1 MAETNNTLTIKFD
14 KETTLPLLDGLGKSA
29 YAIAVAHGFKGDEQA
44 WLDSLRG
51 PKGDPGDK
59 GDPLKFSDLTPE
71 QLNALKGKKG
81 DPGNPGSAEKAADLL
96 KQKNVYLPDA
106 SVETV
111 LAKLVELLGD
121 TIQVSYKPIEYIQPL
136 VGQSFIDL
144 RGEPHFKVSVDGGEK
159 RVFESDNMRV
169 PIEPFGVANILVRYY
184 DLADREV
191 GSAEIKGADITTNAN
206 DTFEENNVRYAL
218 FGRKLEIDVT
228 NFTGN
233 RYIKLLGKW
242 LVTQIDSVLIK
253 TSKNVNV
260 KTIEGSFRDNNNN
273 TIGDIP
279 IVVEKPQNVT
289 FANSDN
295 ISFPIKIGTLQDGV
309 NNVLFQSSR
318 IEWSDSKHKYIN
330 TGSAVDHL

>member
-1 MAETNNTLTIKFD
+1 MADSTLTLKLD
-14 KETTLPLLDGLGKSA
+14 KDSIFNLLEG
-29 YAIAVAHGFKGDEQA
+29 
-44 WLDSLRG
+44 LRG
-51 PKGDPGDK
+51 PKGDEGDRGPEGPQGKEGKQGPK
-59 GDPLKFSDLTPE
+59 GEP
-71 QLNALKGKKG
+71 A
-81 DPGNPGSAEKAADLL
+81 SAERAAELL

-106 SVETV
+106 SIETV
-111 LAKLVELLGD
+111 LAKLVELFGD
-121 TIQVSYKPIEYIQPL
+121 SINVTYKPIEYIQPL
-136 VGQSFIDL
+136 VGQEFIDL

-169 PIEPFGVANILVRYY
+169 PIAPFGVANILVKYY

-191 GSAEIKGADITTNAN
+191 GSAEIKGLEVHSNAD

-233 RYIKLLGKW
+233 QYIKMFGKW

-260 KTIEGSFRDNNNN
+260 ATMEGSFRDNNNN

-289 FANSDN
+289 FANGDN

-309 NNVLFQSSR
+309 NNCLFQSSR

-330 TGSAVDHL
+330 TGNAVDHL

>member
-1 MAETNNTLTIKFD
+1 MADSTLTLKLD
-14 KETTLPLLDGLGKSA
+14 KDSIFNLLEG
-29 YAIAVAHGFKGDEQA
+29 
-44 WLDSLRG
+44 LRG
-51 PKGDPGDK
+51 PKGEK
-59 GDPLKFSDLTPE
+59 GEDGQRGERGEKGE
-71 QLNALKGKKG
+71 QGLRGPKGESA
-81 DPGNPGSAEKAADLL
+81 SAERAAELL

-121 TIQVSYKPIEYIQPL
+121 SINVTYKPIEYVQPL
-136 VGQSFIDL
+136 VGQAFIDL

-169 PIEPFGVANILVRYY
+169 PIAPFGVANILVKYY

-191 GSAEIKGADITTNAN
+191 GSAEIKGVEVHSNAD

-233 RYIKLLGKW
+233 RYIKVLGKW

-253 TSKNVNV
+253 TSKKVSV
-260 KTIEGSFRDNNNN
+260 VTMEGSFRDNNNN

-289 FANSDN
+289 FDNGDN

-309 NNVLFQSSR
+309 NNVLFQSAR
-318 IEWSDSKHKYIN
+318 IEWSDSKHKYIS

>member
-1 MAETNNTLTIKFD
+1 MADNTLTLKLD
-14 KETTLPLLDGLGKSA
+14 KETILPLFEG
-29 YAIAVAHGFKGDEQA
+29 
-44 WLDSLRG
+44 LRG
-51 PKGDPGDK
+51 PKGEK
-59 GDPLKFSDLTPE
+59 GEDGQRGERGEKGE
-71 QLNALKGKKG
+71 QGLRGPKGE
-81 DPGNPGSAEKAADLL
+81 PASAERAAELL
-96 KQKNVYLPDA
+96 KQKNVYLADN

-121 TIQVSYKPIEYIQPL
+121 TIQVAYKPIEYIQPL
-136 VGQSFIDL
+136 VGQEFIDL

-169 PIEPFGVANILVRYY
+169 PIAPFGVANILVKYY

-191 GSAEIKGADITTNAN
+191 GSAEIKGVEVHSNAD

-233 RYIKLLGKW
+233 NYIKVLGKW
-242 LVTQIDSVLIK
+242 LVTQIDSILIK
-253 TSKNVNV
+253 TSKNVYV
-260 KTIEGSFRDNNNN
+260 KTMEGSFRDNNNN

-279 IVVEKPQNVT
+279 IVVEHPQNVT
-289 FANSDN
+289 FANGDN

-318 IEWSDSKHKYIN
+318 IEWSDSEHKYIS

>member
-1 MAETNNTLTIKFD
+1 MADSTLTLKLD
-14 KETTLPLLDGLGKSA
+14 KDSIFNLLEG
-29 YAIAVAHGFKGDEQA
+29 
-44 WLDSLRG
+44 LRG
-51 PKGDPGDK
+51 PKGDEGDRGPEGPQGKEGKQGPK
-59 GDPLKFSDLTPE
+59 GEP
-71 QLNALKGKKG
+71 A
-81 DPGNPGSAEKAADLL
+81 SAERAAELL

-111 LAKLVELLGD
+111 LAKLVELFGD
-121 TIQVSYKPIEYIQPL
+121 SINVTYKPIEYIQPL
-136 VGQSFIDL
+136 VGQEFIDL

-169 PIEPFGVANILVRYY
+169 PIAPFGVANILVKYY

-191 GSAEIKGADITTNAN
+191 GSAEIKGVEVHSNAD

-233 RYIKLLGKW
+233 QYIKMFGKW

-253 TSKNVNV
+253 TSKNVIV
-260 KTIEGSFRDNNNN
+260 ATMEGSFRDNNNN

-289 FANSDN
+289 FANGDN

-318 IEWSDSKHKYIN
+318 IEWSDSGHKYISA
-330 TGSAVDHL
+330 GSAVDHL

>member
-1 MAETNNTLTIKFD
+1 MAENTLTLKFD
-14 KETTLPLLDGLGKSA
+14 KDTILPLFEG
-29 YAIAVAHGFKGDEQA
+29 
-44 WLDSLRG
+44 LRG
-51 PKGDPGDK
+51 PKGEK
-59 GDPLKFSDLTPE
+59 GEDGQRGERGEKGE
-71 QLNALKGKKG
+71 QGLRGPKGE
-81 DPGNPGSAEKAADLL
+81 PASAERAAELL
-96 KQKNVYLPDA
+96 KQKNVYLADS

-121 TIQVSYKPIEYIQPL
+121 SINVTYKPIEYIQPL
-136 VGQSFIDL
+136 VGQAFIDL

-169 PIEPFGVANILVRYY
+169 PIEPFGVANILVKYY

-191 GSAEIKGADITTNAN
+191 GSAEIKGVEVHSNAD

-233 RYIKLLGKW
+233 NYIKVLGKW
-242 LVTQIDSVLIK
+242 LVTQIDSILIK
-253 TSKNVNV
+253 TSKNVYV
-260 KTIEGSFRDNNNN
+260 KTMEDSFRDNNN

-279 IVVEKPQNVT
+279 IVVEHPQNVT

-309 NNVLFQSSR
+309 NNVLFRSSR
-318 IEWSDSKHKYIN
+318 IEWSDREHKYIN

>member
-1 MAETNNTLTIKFD
+1 MADSTLTLKLD
-14 KETTLPLLDGLGKSA
+14 KDSIFNLLEG
-29 YAIAVAHGFKGDEQA
+29 
-44 WLDSLRG
+44 LRG
-51 PKGDPGDK
+51 PKGDEGDRGPEGPQGKEGKQGPK
-59 GDPLKFSDLTPE
+59 GEP
-71 QLNALKGKKG
+71 A
-81 DPGNPGSAEKAADLL
+81 SAERAAELL

-111 LAKLVELLGD
+111 LAKLVELFGD
-121 TIQVSYKPIEYIQPL
+121 SINVTYKPIEYIQPL
-136 VGQSFIDL
+136 VGQEFIDL

-169 PIEPFGVANILVRYY
+169 PIAPFGVANILVKYY

-191 GSAEIKGADITTNAN
+191 GSAEIKGVEVHSNAD

-233 RYIKLLGKW
+233 QYIKMFGKW

-260 KTIEGSFRDNNNN
+260 ATMEGSFRDNNNN

-289 FANSDN
+289 FANGDN

-318 IEWSDSKHKYIN
+318 IEWSDSKHKYII

>member
-1 MAETNNTLTIKFD
+1 MADSTLTLKLD
-14 KETTLPLLDGLGKSA
+14 KDSIFNLLEG
-29 YAIAVAHGFKGDEQA
+29 
-44 WLDSLRG
+44 LRG
-51 PKGDPGDK
+51 PKGDEGDRGPEGPQGKEGKQGPK
-59 GDPLKFSDLTPE
+59 GEP
-71 QLNALKGKKG
+71 A
-81 DPGNPGSAEKAADLL
+81 SAERAAELL

-111 LAKLVELLGD
+111 LAKLVELFGD
-121 TIQVSYKPIEYIQPL
+121 SINVTYKPIEYIQPL
-136 VGQSFIDL
+136 VGQEFIDL

-169 PIEPFGVANILVRYY
+169 PIAPFGVANILVKYY

-191 GSAEIKGADITTNAN
+191 GSAEIKGVEVHSNAD

-218 FGRKLEIDVT
+218 FGRKLEVDVT
-228 NFTGN
+228 NFTGTN
-233 RYIKLLGKW
+233 YIKVLGKW

-260 KTIEGSFRDNNNN
+260 KTMEGSFRDNNNN

-289 FANSDN
+289 FANGDN

-318 IEWSDSKHKYIN
+318 IEWSDSKHKYIIA
-330 TGSAVDHL
+330 GSAVDHL

>member
-1 MAETNNTLTIKFD
+1 MADNTLTLKLD
-14 KETTLPLLDGLGKSA
+14 KDSIFNLLEGLRGPRGEKGEDGQRGER
-29 YAIAVAHGFKGDEQA
+29 GEKGEQG
-44 WLDSLRG
+44 LRG
-51 PKGDPGDK
+51 PKGEP
-59 GDPLKFSDLTPE
+59 
-71 QLNALKGKKG
+71 A
-81 DPGNPGSAEKAADLL
+81 SAERAAELL
-96 KQKNVYLPDA
+96 KQKNVYLADS

-121 TIQVSYKPIEYIQPL
+121 SINVTYKPIEYVQPL
-136 VGQSFIDL
+136 VGQAFIDL

-169 PIEPFGVANILVRYY
+169 PIEPFGVANILVKYY

-191 GSAEIKGADITTNAN
+191 GSAEIKGVEVHSNAD

-233 RYIKLLGKW
+233 NYIKVLGKW

-260 KTIEGSFRDNNNN
+260 VTMEGSFRDKNNN

-289 FANSDN
+289 FANGDN

-309 NNVLFQSSR
+309 NDVRFQSYR
-318 IEWSDSKHKYIN
+318 IEWSDSAHKYIN
-330 TGSAVDHL
+330 TGSTVDHL

>member
-1 MAETNNTLTIKFD
+1 MADSTLTLKLD
-14 KETTLPLLDGLGKSA
+14 KDSIFNLLEG
-29 YAIAVAHGFKGDEQA
+29 
-44 WLDSLRG
+44 LRG
-51 PKGDPGDK
+51 PKGDEGDRGPEGPQGKEGKQGPK
-59 GDPLKFSDLTPE
+59 GEP
-71 QLNALKGKKG
+71 A
-81 DPGNPGSAEKAADLL
+81 SAERAAELL
-96 KQKNVYLPDA
+96 KQKNIYLPDA

-111 LAKLVELLGD
+111 LAKLVELFGD
-121 TIQVSYKPIEYIQPL
+121 SINVTYKPIEYIQPL
-136 VGQSFIDL
+136 AGQEFIDL

-169 PIEPFGVANILVRYY
+169 PIAPFGVANILVKYY

-191 GSAEIKGADITTNAN
+191 GSAEIKGVEVHSNAD

-233 RYIKLLGKW
+233 QYIKMFGKW

-260 KTIEGSFRDNNNN
+260 TTMEGSFRDNNNN

-289 FANSDN
+289 FANGDN
-295 ISFPIKIGTLQDGV
+295 IGFPIKIGTLQDGV
-309 NNVLFQSSR
+309 NNVLFNSSR
-318 IEWSDSKHKYIN
+318 IEWSDSKRKYIS
-330 TGSAVDHL
+330 TGSAVYHL